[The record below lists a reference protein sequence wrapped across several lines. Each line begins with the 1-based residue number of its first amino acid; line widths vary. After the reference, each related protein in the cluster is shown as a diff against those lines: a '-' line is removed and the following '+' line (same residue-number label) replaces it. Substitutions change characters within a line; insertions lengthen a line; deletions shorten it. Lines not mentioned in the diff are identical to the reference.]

1 MYTASVTNLTGGPVG
16 PRPRRI
22 ESIDLLRGIVMII
35 MALDH
40 ARDYFARSA
49 YLYDPT
55 DLHQTTVALFF
66 TRWITHFCAPIF
78 MLLAGAAAYLYGAK
92 NGRKALSFFLLTRG
106 IWLILVEMFI
116 VTLGW
121 TFNTHFTIYI
131 LQVIWAFGI
140 SMVVLS
146 WLVFAGGGT
155 GGVRSGGMG
164 WLLVIAVVLIAGH
177 DLLDGVHVGGDG
189 GAAFAWA
196 FLHQQRSFLFGH
208 IIVFMGYPI
217 LPWIGLIILGYCLG
231 RLYAP
236 EADPLRRK
244 RMLRR
249 LGWAAIAL
257 FVIIR
262 AIDGY
267 GDPAPWSIQPR
278 AIFTVLSFFNVS
290 KYPPS
295 LLYILM
301 TIGPALLFLS
311 VAEKPLNAV
320 TRPIAVFGRVPMFY
334 YLVHIYL
341 LHGLAVIGAMISGH
355 PASDMTFLTTWV
367 TGNTR
372 LNGYGFSLGVVYAV
386 WIGTIV
392 LLYPLCKWFDGYKR
406 KHVAQRRWLSY
417 F

>member
-1 MYTASVTNLTGGPVG
+1 
-16 PRPRRI
+16 
-22 ESIDLLRGIVMII
+22 MII

-49 YLYDPT
+49 YLFDPT
-55 DLHQTTVALFF
+55 DLHQTTVTLFF

-78 MLLAGAAAYLYGAK
+78 MLLAGVAAYLYGVK

-146 WLVFAGGGT
+146 GLVYAGGDGRAGNGALGGRDSWAGGGT
-155 GGVRSGGMG
+155 LGGSTG
-164 WLLVIAVVLIAGH
+164 WLLAIAVVLIAGH
-177 DLLDGVHVGGDG
+177 DLLDGVRVGGDG

-208 IIVFMGYPI
+208 FIVFMGYPI
-217 LPWIGLIILGYCLG
+217 LPWIGLITLGYCLG

-236 EADPLRRK
+236 EADPQRRK
-244 RMLRR
+244 KMLWR
-249 LGWAAIAL
+249 LGWGAIAL

-320 TRPIAVFGRVPMFY
+320 TRPIAVFGRVPMFF

-355 PASDMTFLTTWV
+355 PASDMTLLTTWV

-372 LNGYGFSLGVVYAV
+372 LSGYGFSLGIVYAV
-386 WIGTIV
+386 WIGVVV

-406 KHVAQRRWLSY
+406 SHVAQQRWLSY

>member
-1 MYTASVTNLTGGPVG
+1 MSTASTRSL
-16 PRPRRI
+16 RI

-40 ARDYFARSA
+40 TRDYFARSA
-49 YLYDPT
+49 YLFDPT

-66 TRWITHFCAPIF
+66 TRWITHYCAPIF
-78 MLLAGAAAYLYGAK
+78 MLLAGVAAYLYGIK
-92 NGRKALSFFLLTRG
+92 NGRKALSYFLLTRG

-121 TFNTHFTIYI
+121 TFNPHFTIYI

-140 SMVVLS
+140 SMIVLS
-146 WLVFAGGGT
+146 GLV
-155 GGVRSGGMG
+155 SGGARNG
-164 WLLVIAVVLIAGH
+164 WLLAIAGILIAGH
-177 DLLDGVHVGGDG
+177 DLLDGFHVGGNG
-189 GAAFAWA
+189 GVAFAWA
-196 FLHQQRSFLFGH
+196 FLHEQRLFLFGH
-208 IIVFMGYPI
+208 IVVFMGYPI

-231 RLYAP
+231 RLYSP
-236 EADPLRRK
+236 EVDPQRRK
-244 RMLRR
+244 KMLWR
-249 LGWAAIAL
+249 LGWGAIGL
-257 FVIIR
+257 FILIR

-267 GDPAPWSIQPR
+267 GDPAPWSTQPR

-311 VAEKPLNAV
+311 VAEKPLNTV
-320 TRPIAVFGRVPMFY
+320 TRPIAVFGRVPMFF

-341 LHGLAVIGAMISGH
+341 LHGLAVIGAMLSGH
-355 PASDMTFLTTWV
+355 AASDMTVMTTWV

-372 LNGYGFSLGVVYAV
+372 LQGYGFSLGVVYAV
-386 WIGTIV
+386 WVGVIV
-392 LLYPLCKWFDGYKR
+392 LLYPVCKWFDGYKR